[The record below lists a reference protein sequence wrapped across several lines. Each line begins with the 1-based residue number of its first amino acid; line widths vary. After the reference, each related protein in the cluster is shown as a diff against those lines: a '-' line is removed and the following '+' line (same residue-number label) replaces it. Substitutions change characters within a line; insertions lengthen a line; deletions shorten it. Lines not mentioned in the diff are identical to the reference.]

1 MAPRVPEGGGG
12 GRGRPAIGLLS
23 EAGFLGRV
31 PDLEGAGLGS
41 AVIFPLLDFLME
53 RGGATGPEPN
63 NRTSVSFLSDDYE
76 AAKKFAQTLDCIFCL
91 LSELT
96 WHLNFRS

>member
-1 MAPRVPEGGGG
+1 MAPRVPVGGGG
-12 GRGRPAIGLLS
+12 GRGRPAMGLLS

-53 RGGATGPEPN
+53 RGGATGPEPDN
-63 NRTSVSFLSDDYE
+63 GISVSFLSDDYE
-76 AAKKFAQTLDCIFCL
+76 AAKSLTKHSIVYLF
-91 LSELT
+91 SE
-96 WHLNFRS
+96 

>member
-41 AVIFPLLDFLME
+41 AVILPLLDFLME

-76 AAKKFAQTLDCIFCL
+76 AAKSLAKHSIVYFVC
-91 LSELT
+91 
-96 WHLNFRS
+96 

>member
-53 RGGATGPEPN
+53 RGGATGPEPDI
-63 NRTSVSFLSDDYE
+63 NRILVSFLSDDYE
-76 AAKKFAQTLDCIFCL
+76 AAKSLARHSIVYFVC
-91 LSELT
+91 
-96 WHLNFRS
+96 